1 MLLIYKFQYYHSII
15 RQSLVSL
22 DLSSNHFDDL
32 KDLVVNK
39 FKKLEK
45 LKSLILYGNPIS
57 VNYLLLSKFFHN
69 KYIYISKI

>member
-57 VNYLLLSKFFHN
+57 VNYLLISKFFQH
-69 KYIYISKI
+69 K